1 MPTRACWWVSRDA
14 FLDLGAWV
22 PQAKELFF
30 HTAEAWANAQ
40 DSQRTAMGSDTQWI
54 PGVSGMQT
62 FIFYK
67 PWHSMRRTLPMSGWK
82 WCGVRKPIVAAVG
95 SAVAQAAPWSCLLA
109 APTCSFLVWE
119 RNPLS
124 LLHWHY
130 FGYPKSGSC
139 SSEAQVHPCAAGQQC
154 HLGTLPRTGRFAKIR
169 DSVHIFILPQ
179 YHWVYATQEN
189 FLKPELPTV
198 LPQLGVRL

>member
-1 MPTRACWWVSRDA
+1 MPSWIWVLECHKPRNSSSTQQRR
-14 FLDLGAWV
+14 
-22 PQAKELFF
+22 ELMPKTLKGQPWGQT
-30 HTAEAWANAQ
+30 H
-40 DSQRTAMGSDTQWI
+40 I

-82 WCGVRKPIVAAVG
+82 WCGVRKSIVAAVG

-109 APTCSFLVWE
+109 ASTCSFLVWE

-139 SSEAQVHPCAAGQQC
+139 SPEAQVHPCAAGQQC